1 MSDTK
6 IINPMGS
13 ESRKTKKIVG
23 QTATIAGAAGLGS
36 FAGTMFANAES
47 NDGEETVAEVGVVSD
62 EVSEEI
68 NQSSGNQISGS
79 QTNANQSN
87 TTTSN
92 SPAQPEP
99 EVIEELQPITEEP
112 HEEEQSIPAEEGHIH
127 VEEGQHEESI
137 NESQNGSY
145 NSNDTV
151 NPDEIAEALISEDQ
165 IDPNDIDMTDVVNFD
180 EIGTVYTVE
189 GDSYTAAAFH
199 DAVGNQFV
207 MIDVDGDNTF
217 DIVTDEY
224 GNPLI
229 DQNGELLVAG
239 DLTVG
244 DAESAIHDDAT
255 YLAHNE
261 TDNIDDFDADSLA
274 QDLIS

>member
-6 IINPMGS
+6 TINPTGS
-13 ESRKTKKIVG
+13 ETGKAKKVAG
-23 QTATIAGAAGLGS
+23 QAATIAGAAGLGV
-36 FAGTMFANAES
+36 AGTMFANADS
-47 NDGEETVAEVGVVSD
+47 NNGEEAVPEVEVISDGASETVNQPNENQPSDSHTAVGS
-62 EVSEEI
+62 
-68 NQSSGNQISGS
+68 
-79 QTNANQSN
+79 SN
-87 TTTSN
+87 TTTPS
-92 SPAQPEP
+92 STEHSDP

-112 HEEEQSIPAEEGHIH
+112 HEGEQSGQEEHIH
-127 VEEGQHEESI
+127 VEEEHHEEPA
-137 NESQNGSY
+137 NEPQNGGS

-151 NPDEIAEALISEDQ
+151 NPDEIAEALIAEDQ

-199 DAVGNQFV
+199 DAAGNQLV

-224 GNPLI
+224 GNPLV
-229 DQNGELLVAG
+229 DQNGELLAAG
-239 DLTVG
+239 DLTVD
-244 DAESAIHDDAT
+244 DAESAIQDDAT
-255 YLAHNE
+255 YLAHNDTE
-261 TDNIDDFDADSLA
+261 NIDDFDADSLA

>member
-6 IINPMGS
+6 TINPTGS
-13 ESRKTKKIVG
+13 ESGKAKKVAG
-23 QTATIAGAAGLGS
+23 QAAMMTGAAGLGV
-36 FAGTMFANAES
+36 AGTMFANDDSNNAE
-47 NDGEETVAEVGVVSD
+47 EAVAEAEVISD
-62 EVSEEI
+62 GAPESV
-68 NQSSGNQISGS
+68 
-79 QTNANQSN
+79 NQSN
-87 TTTSN
+87 ESQSSEIETPASTNNATSSSSTTQSD
-92 SPAQPEP
+92 P

-112 HEEEQSIPAEEGHIH
+112 HEGEQSGQEEHIH
-127 VEEGQHEESI
+127 VEEEHHEEPA
-137 NESQNGSY
+137 NEPQNGGS

-151 NPDEIAEALISEDQ
+151 NPDEIAEALIAEDQ

-189 GDSYTAAAFH
+189 GDSYPAAAFH
-199 DAVGNQFV
+199 DAAGNQLV

-224 GNPLI
+224 GNPLV
-229 DQNGELLVAG
+229 DQNGDLLAAG
-239 DLTVG
+239 DLTVD

-255 YLAHNE
+255 YLAHND
-261 TDNIDDFDADSLA
+261 TDNIEDFDADSLA